1 MKVIQYLM
9 PSYFLSHA
17 LVHLGNWC
25 YKASEW
31 VQGDDTNG
39 PWQTLTDEEFEKKMA
54 EEIEKARR
62 KGK

>member
-31 VQGDDTNG
+31 IQGDSEHG
-39 PWQTLTDEEFEKKMA
+39 PWQ
-54 EEIEKARR
+54 EISQQEAIDRMNELMKEMDD
-62 KGK
+62 GE

>member
-31 VQGDDTNG
+31 IQGDSEHG
-39 PWQTLTDEEFEKKMA
+39 PWTILTDEEFEKKMA
-54 EEIEKARR
+54 EEIEKAKR

>member
-9 PSYFLSHA
+9 PSYFLSHT

-31 VQGDDTNG
+31 IQGDDPNG
-39 PWQTLTDEEFEKKMA
+39 PWTALTDEEFEKKMA
-54 EEIEKARR
+54 EEIEKAKC

>member
-1 MKVIQYLM
+1 MKVIHYLM

-25 YKASEW
+25 YRASELI
-31 VQGDDTNG
+31 QGDDPNG
-39 PWQTLTDEEFEKKMA
+39 PWIVLTDEEFEKKMA
-54 EEIEKARR
+54 EEIEKAKR

>member
-17 LVHLGNWC
+17 LVHFGNWC

-31 VQGDDTNG
+31 IQGDSEHG
-39 PWQTLTDEEFEKKMA
+39 PWTVLTDEEFEKKMA
-54 EEIEKARR
+54 EEIEKAKR

>member
-9 PSYFLSHA
+9 PSYFLSHT
-17 LVHLGNWC
+17 LVHIGNWC

-31 VQGDDTNG
+31 IQGDDLNG
-39 PWQTLTDEEFEKKMA
+39 PWCTLTDEEFEKKMA
-54 EEIEKARR
+54 EEIEKAKR

>member
-25 YKASEW
+25 YKASELI
-31 VQGDDTNG
+31 QGDSIHG
-39 PWQTLTDEEFEKKMA
+39 PWTVLTDEEFEKKMA
-54 EEIEKARR
+54 EEIEKAKR

>member
-1 MKVIQYLM
+1 MKVVQYLM

-31 VQGDDTNG
+31 IQGDDPNG

-54 EEIEKARR
+54 EEIEKAKR

>member
-1 MKVIQYLM
+1 MKVIKYLM

-31 VQGDDTNG
+31 IQGDDPNG
-39 PWQTLTDEEFEKKMA
+39 PWTVLTDEEFEKKMA
-54 EEIEKARR
+54 EEIEKAKR